1 MKRKTETLNMRLT
14 LNEKQIIQNRAEWNH
29 QPVSNYLL
37 TLAMAEARKG
47 DNGKEEQL
55 NEPEQV

>member
-1 MKRKTETLNMRLT
+1 MKHKTETLNMRLT
-14 LNEKQIIQNRAEWNH
+14 YKEKQTIKERAEWYH
-29 QPVSNYLL
+29 QTVSNYLL

-47 DNGKEEQL
+47 NNGKEEQL